1 MGGSWACPARRAGW
15 GEPDMNP
22 DLVGQLAREALE
34 TTLFLSL
41 PILGIGLI
49 VGLLVSLFQAVTQIQ
64 EATLVFVPKIVVVF
78 LALLVLSPWMMRK
91 MMFYTEQLIVNLP
104 QFVK

>member
-1 MGGSWACPARRAGW
+1 MT
-15 GEPDMNP
+15 P
-22 DLVGQLAREALE
+22 DLVGQIAREALE
-34 TTLFLSL
+34 TTLYLSL

-78 LALLVLSPWMMRK
+78 VALLVLGPWMMRK

-104 QFVK
+104 NFVK

>member
-1 MGGSWACPARRAGW
+1 
-15 GEPDMNP
+15 MNP
-22 DLVGQLAREALE
+22 DLVGQIAREAIE

-78 LALLVLSPWMMRK
+78 VALLLLGPWMMRK

-104 QFVK
+104 HFVK

>member
-1 MGGSWACPARRAGW
+1 
-15 GEPDMNP
+15 MNP
-22 DLVGQLAREALE
+22 DLVGQIAREAIE

>member
-1 MGGSWACPARRAGW
+1 
-15 GEPDMNP
+15 MNP
-22 DLVGQLAREALE
+22 DLVGQIAREALE
-34 TTLFLSL
+34 TTLVLSL

-78 LALLVLSPWMMRK
+78 VALLVLGPWMMRK

-104 QFVK
+104 HFVK

>member
-1 MGGSWACPARRAGW
+1 
-15 GEPDMNP
+15 MNP

-104 QFVK
+104 HFVK

>member
-1 MGGSWACPARRAGW
+1 
-15 GEPDMNP
+15 MNP
-22 DLVGQLAREALE
+22 DLVGQIAREAIE

-64 EATLVFVPKIVVVF
+64 EATLVFVPKIIVVF
-78 LALLVLSPWMMRK
+78 VALLLLGPWMMRK

-104 QFVK
+104 HFVK

>member
-1 MGGSWACPARRAGW
+1 
-15 GEPDMNP
+15 MNP
-22 DLVGQLAREALE
+22 DLVGQIAREALE

-49 VGLLVSLFQAVTQIQ
+49 VGLLVSLLQAVTQIQ
-64 EATLVFVPKIVVVF
+64 EGTLVFVPKIVVVF
-78 LALLVLSPWMMRK
+78 VALLVLGPWMMRK

-104 QFVK
+104 NFVK